1 MTGKVQTSR
10 LSRNTGELAV
20 LRTYVE
26 NKAMLE
32 PILLYG
38 HQNVNKA
45 KSRATRTIYG
55 AIFLPFY
62 KIVVSFFLFSVKMQT
77 KQDQTVL

>member
-20 LRTYVE
+20 LRAYVE

-32 PILLYG
+32 PILLYWPS
-38 HQNVNKA
+38 KC
-45 KSRATRTIYG
+45 K
-55 AIFLPFY
+55 
-62 KIVVSFFLFSVKMQT
+62 QT
-77 KQDQTVL
+77 KKQGTEDCLWTHIFTFL